1 MTFELHPN
9 FSSKIFI
16 VDLKL
21 CRVFLEN
28 EKNYPWLIAVP
39 KKNGIKKIIDLD
51 SVDQNLLYQ
60 ELDYLQRLLW
70 EEFSPDQLN
79 VAAIGNITPQL
90 HIHIIARFQSDPAW
104 PKTVWDHPARSLYL
118 PDELDHIKR
127 QLTLAF
133 DRKRFALN

>member
-39 KKNGIKKIIDLD
+39 RKNGAKKIIDLEP
-51 SVDQNLLYQ
+51 VDQNLLYR
-60 ELDYLQRLLW
+60 ELDYLQHLLW
-70 EEFSPDQLN
+70 QEFSPDQLN
-79 VAAIGNITPQL
+79 VAAIGNVTPQL
-90 HIHIIARFQSDPAW
+90 HIHIIARFQTDPAW
-104 PKTVWDHPARSLYL
+104 PKTVWDHHVRSPYL
-118 PDELDHIKR
+118 PDELDCIKKR
-127 QLTLAF
+127 IEGALE
-133 DRKRFALN
+133 RKRFALN